1 MTDSWPVVTD
11 TEAADLQAFVSEY
24 KHNLGREALWK
35 VARIV
40 AGEAGVSLRVF
51 DSRDEVEAHHQTGS
65 DSADTATTGRAPGG
79 FGGRLLSRAGFDDS
93 LDEKMTA
100 TFEGCGY
107 EDGGSWGRAGR
118 FSDAGRSGDDGGGDQ
133 R

>member
-1 MTDSWPVVTD
+1 MTDSWPVVAD
-11 TEAADLQAFVSEY
+11 TEAADLQEFVSEY

-40 AGEAGVSLRVF
+40 AGEVGVTLRAF

-79 FGGRLLSRAGFDDS
+79 FGGRLLCREGLDDS
-93 LDEKMTA
+93 LEEEMLDA
-100 TFEGCGY
+100 FEGRGS
-107 EDGGSWGRAGR
+107 EDGGPWDRLGR
-118 FSDAGRSGDDGGGDQ
+118 FSDAGRSDNDGGGDQ